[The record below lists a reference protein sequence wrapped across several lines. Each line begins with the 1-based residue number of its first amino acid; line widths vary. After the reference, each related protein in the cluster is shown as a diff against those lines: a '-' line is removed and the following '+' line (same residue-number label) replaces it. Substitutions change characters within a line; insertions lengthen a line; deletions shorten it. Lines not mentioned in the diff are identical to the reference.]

1 MNCLKTTNND
11 IVIMKDAKYL
21 TNASRKNKNNKIWG
35 KITNSRL
42 QSSIWDRELKG
53 NAVLFF

>member
-1 MNCLKTTNND
+1 MNCPKTTNND

-35 KITNSRL
+35 NHEFTFAIKYLR
-42 QSSIWDRELKG
+42 
-53 NAVLFF
+53 